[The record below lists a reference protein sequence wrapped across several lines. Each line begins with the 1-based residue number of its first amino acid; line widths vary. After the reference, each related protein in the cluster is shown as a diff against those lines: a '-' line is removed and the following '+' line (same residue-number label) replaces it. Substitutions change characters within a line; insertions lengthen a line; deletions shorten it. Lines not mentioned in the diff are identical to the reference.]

1 MKYAINR
8 IQYIEGPREAEFQIW
23 RIIMQVGASYMRKS
37 ESTHF
42 LPFSLVALYVVQH
55 QHHFQHTGPRI
66 QYIRRPLPTFSSSM
80 RRRN

>member
-42 LPFSLVALYVVQH
+42 LPFSLVAL
-55 QHHFQHTGPRI
+55 
-66 QYIRRPLPTFSSSM
+66 
-80 RRRN
+80 

>member
-8 IQYIEGPREAEFQIW
+8 IQYIEGPREAEFRIW

-42 LPFSLVALYVVQH
+42 LPFSLVALYVNH
-55 QHHFQHTGPRI
+55 I
-66 QYIRRPLPTFSSSM
+66 NSLADLKLPW
-80 RRRN
+80 RH

>member
-37 ESTHF
+37 ESTHSLHF
-42 LPFSLVALYVVQH
+42 TYVPLEVPSYSCVYSQAADSMIFS
-55 QHHFQHTGPRI
+55 
-66 QYIRRPLPTFSSSM
+66 YIYIHVLDL
-80 RRRN
+80 